1 MAQFIWKKEEKNR
14 RKKKKKYKLTARQMK
29 LWTPEFEIC
38 LLVFQLSLAVFGCL
52 AVSAVVAATR
62 LHKAHLT
69 SALAHCPV
77 FSELGVG
84 LSIGN

>member
-1 MAQFIWKKEEKNR
+1 
-14 RKKKKKYKLTARQMK
+14 
-29 LWTPEFEIC
+29 
-38 LLVFQLSLAVFGCL
+38 LLAGFSVVFGRVWLFGC
-52 AVSAVVAATR
+52 SAVVAATR